1 MEFVQKIFS
10 EDLASF
16 LQSRTGLIV
25 AAIVFLLHTFAFC
38 RIFGKAGF
46 NPMLGFLVFVPPVTF
61 VLPFYLAFAP
71 WPQDKELKGL
81 RRMKKQVHKANEKHE
96 RYDKAA

>member
-1 MEFVQKIFS
+1 MQLVQKIFS
-10 EDLASF
+10 EDLAAF
-16 LQSRTGLIV
+16 FQSTNGMIV
-25 AAIVFLLHTFAFC
+25 AAIVVLLHTFAFC
-38 RIFGKAGF
+38 RIFSKAGF
-46 NPMLGFLVFVPPVTF
+46 SPMLGFLVFIPPVTF